1 MMWNMILSVVN
12 LNITLF
18 TNIKD
23 TNYFETNS
31 NVYVNVYS
39 LFLVKKKRHQFL
51 DSVSLYIL

>member
-31 NVYVNVYS
+31 IVVVNGYS
-39 LFLVKKKRHQFL
+39 LF
-51 DSVSLYIL
+51 S